1 LACPIAI
8 AAGIFSAAGTDDIS
22 EMVSLTAD
30 LVGDAGAG
38 PEQGTL
44 ASGNREGHWSL
55 LNQLENTGIGARLS
69 DGSTQVRR
77 REPGG
82 CILYG
87 PYLHLPAGAYR
98 LSFRCRI
105 GGARMTAQPVLG
117 VETIVLSRFQLA
129 WADFTAGDL
138 EDGGGSLVF
147 EVPPEHSLEGDN
159 EGRFEFRFFHFGN
172 ADLAITAV
180 ELERLCDE
188 APPADGPRQWR
199 LLGRLSKSWLG
210 RRRDEGSVTVSGQAP
225 AGCLLYGGWPYLRLS
240 RGEYRLALR
249 CRSGAPR
256 RPEEPVVGVEI
267 LGDSRWQ
274 NGKSWRVLARVP
286 EPQGVPHTKRNFT
299 APAIADGVAAV
310 DFAVPTELGI
320 EAGADA
326 PFEIRILHFGN
337 AALDIEA
344 VDLVKLSDDE
354 PASWDIAAPRLS
366 PSGRRRVVMIGNCQ
380 SETLRQGFARIE
392 PLNRRFE
399 AKYHFVQLPKNLHE
413 FAARDLERCD
423 ILLVQDIRLW
433 DEFPLRDCIRPGAEI
448 IRFPALRFASLWPFD
463 TWNGPGDREAHD
475 REAPNL
481 TFPYLDGLLGRL
493 RKEIPDRETRLRAY
507 RDLEWP
513 GIVNYR
519 RLHQTEERRLANID
533 KQFGIG
539 VGAFILDNFR
549 ARRVFHTTV
558 RPNWQTFNLLLQ
570 YVVKCVGVTDPV
582 SLTES
587 YDVLLRNP
595 QIPVHP
601 KVAADLG
608 VTWADERTRYLNRGR
623 EITWETYIRSYIEHY
638 G

>member
-1 LACPIAI
+1 
-8 AAGIFSAAGTDDIS
+8 
-22 EMVSLTAD
+22 MVSLTAD

-82 CILYG
+82 GILYG

-105 GGARMTAQPVLG
+105 GGGRMTAQPVLG

-249 CRSGAPR
+249 CRSRAPR
-256 RPEEPVVGVEI
+256 GAGGPRGGGGGKWLGSRYWGTAAGKTARAGVCWHGCPSRRACRTRSGILPRQQLPTASRRSISPCRPSSA
-267 LGDSRWQ
+267 SR
-274 NGKSWRVLARVP
+274 P
-286 EPQGVPHTKRNFT
+286 
-299 APAIADGVAAV
+299 APM
-310 DFAVPTELGI
+310 
-320 EAGADA
+320 
-326 PFEIRILHFGN
+326 RR
-337 AALDIEA
+337 
-344 VDLVKLSDDE
+344 S
-354 PASWDIAAPRLS
+354 R
-366 PSGRRRVVMIGNCQ
+366 SGSCISAMRH
-380 SETLRQGFARIE
+380 STLRRSISLSSAMT
-392 PLNRRFE
+392 NRRPGTSR
-399 AKYHFVQLPKNLHE
+399 H
-413 FAARDLERCD
+413 
-423 ILLVQDIRLW
+423 
-433 DEFPLRDCIRPGAEI
+433 RDC
-448 IRFPALRFASLWPFD
+448 
-463 TWNGPGDREAHD
+463 H
-475 REAPNL
+475 
-481 TFPYLDGLLGRL
+481 
-493 RKEIPDRETRLRAY
+493 
-507 RDLEWP
+507 
-513 GIVNYR
+513 
-519 RLHQTEERRLANID
+519 HLA
-533 KQFGIG
+533 G
-539 VGAFILDNFR
+539 VG
-549 ARRVFHTTV
+549 
-558 RPNWQTFNLLLQ
+558 
-570 YVVKCVGVTDPV
+570 
-582 SLTES
+582 S
-587 YDVLLRNP
+587 
-595 QIPVHP
+595 
-601 KVAADLG
+601 
-608 VTWADERTRYLNRGR
+608 
-623 EITWETYIRSYIEHY
+623 
-638 G
+638 

>member
-1 LACPIAI
+1 VALGADKI
-8 AAGIFSAAGTDDIS
+8 SGT
-22 EMVSLTAD
+22 VSLTAELAD
-30 LVGDAGAG
+30 PAGAAL
-38 PEQGTL
+38 PRL
-44 ASGNREGHWSL
+44 AAVSRNGDGHWSL
-55 LNQLENTGIGARLS
+55 LDQLESTGIGARLP
-69 DGSTQVRR
+69 DGSTRVRR

-87 PYLHLPAGAYR
+87 PYLHLPAGFYR
-98 LSFRCRI
+98 LTFRCRA
-105 GGARMTAQPVLG
+105 GTPRMRAQPVVG
-117 VETIVLSRFQLA
+117 VEAIVLSRFQQG
-129 WADFTAGDL
+129 WADFTAAEL
-138 EDGGGSLVF
+138 TGGSGSLTF
-147 EVPPEHSLEGDN
+147 EVPPEHSLEGNN

-180 ELERLCDE
+180 ELERLWDE
-188 APPADGPRQWR
+188 APPPESPRLWR
-199 LLGRLSKSWLG
+199 LLGRLDKTWLG
-210 RRRDEGSVTVSGQAP
+210 RRRGEGGISVPRHTP
-225 AGCLLYGGWPYLRLS
+225 TGCVLYGGWPYLRLP
-240 RGEYRLALR
+240 RGEYRLILR

-256 RPEEPVVGVEI
+256 RPNDPVLGVNV

-274 NGKSWRVLARVP
+274 NGKGWRLLARLP
-286 EPQGVPHTKRNFT
+286 EPQGIPHAVRDFT
-299 APAIADGVAAV
+299 AEEIGGGPVSL
-310 DFAVPTELGI
+310 DFVVPTELGI

-326 PFEIRILHFGN
+326 PFEIRVRHCGN
-337 AALDIEA
+337 AAVAIEA
-344 VDLVKLSDDE
+344 VDLIKLSDDE
-354 PASWDIAAPRLS
+354 PISPEMAAPRLR
-366 PSGRRRVVMIGNCQ
+366 PSGRRRIVMIGNCQ

-399 AKYHFVQLPKNLHE
+399 AKYHFVQLPNNLHE

-433 DEFPLRDCIRPGAEI
+433 DEFPLRDCVRPGAEI

-493 RKEIPDRETRLRAY
+493 RKEMPDKEARFRAY
-507 RDLEWP
+507 RGLDCA
-513 GIVNYR
+513 GVVNYR

-533 KQFGIG
+533 KQFGIA
-539 VGAFILDNFR
+539 VGAFVLDNFR
-549 ARRVFHTTV
+549 TRQLFHTTV
-558 RPNWQTFNLLLQ
+558 RPNWQAFNLLLQ
-570 YVVKCVGVTDPV
+570 YVARCVGVTDPV

-608 VTWADERTRYLNRGR
+608 VTWAGARTKYLNRGR
-623 EITWETYIRSYIEHY
+623 EITWEAYIRSYIEHY

>member
-1 LACPIAI
+1 
-8 AAGIFSAAGTDDIS
+8 
-22 EMVSLTAD
+22 MVALTAD
-30 LVGDAGAG
+30 LAG
-38 PEQGTL
+38 E
-44 ASGNREGHWSL
+44 ASGSPQSAALGGSSGSHWSL
-55 LNQLENTGIGARLS
+55 LDQLENTGIGTRLP
-69 DGSTQVRR
+69 DGSTRVRR

-87 PYLHLPAGAYR
+87 PYLHLPAGFYR
-98 LSFRCRI
+98 LTFQCKA
-105 GGARMTAQPVLG
+105 GMPRMKAQPVLG
-117 VETIVLSRFQLA
+117 VEAIVLSRFQQG
-129 WADFTAGDL
+129 WADFTAGDVA
-138 EDGGGSLVF
+138 GGSGSLVF

-180 ELERLCDE
+180 ELERLWDE
-188 APPADGPRQWR
+188 ARADAPRRWR
-199 LLGRLSKSWLG
+199 LLGRLNKSWLG
-210 RRRDEGSVTVSGQAP
+210 RRRREGGVTVRRHTP
-225 AGCLLYGGWPYLRLS
+225 TGCLLYGGWPYLRLP
-240 RGEYRLALR
+240 RGEYRLTLR

-256 RPEEPVVGVEI
+256 RPNDPVLAVEV

-274 NGKSWRVLARVP
+274 NGKAWRLLARLP
-286 EPQGVPHTKRNFT
+286 ESLGLPQATQDFSAEEIG
-299 APAIADGVAAV
+299 DGAVSV
-310 DFAVPTELGI
+310 DFVVPTELGI

-326 PFEIRILHFGN
+326 PFEIRIRHCGN
-337 AALDIEA
+337 AALEIEA
-344 VDLVKLSDDE
+344 VELVKLGDVEAISTE
-354 PASWDIAAPRLS
+354 IAAPRLR

-423 ILLVQDIRLW
+423 VLLVQDIRLW
-433 DEFPLRDCIRPGAEI
+433 DEFPLRDCVRPGAET

-493 RKEIPDRETRLRAY
+493 RKEIPDKEARFRAY
-507 RDLEWP
+507 RGLDCP
-513 GIVNYR
+513 GVVNYR

-533 KQFGIG
+533 KQFGITI
-539 VGAFILDNFR
+539 GAFVLDNFR
-549 ARRVFHTTV
+549 TRRVFHTTV
-558 RPNWQTFNLLLQ
+558 RPNWQAFNLLLQ
-570 YVVKCVGVTDPV
+570 YVARCVGVTDPV

-587 YDVLLRNP
+587 YDVSLRNP

-601 KVAADLG
+601 KVAVDLG
-608 VTWADERTRYLNRGR
+608 VTWADERSKYLNRGR
-623 EITWETYIRSYIEHY
+623 EITWEAYIRSYIEHY